1 MTTDERRM
9 PKGWRNFKQLPDGQ
23 RDVLRAVM
31 LLVAAWDAEL
41 YAHGK
46 QVACELLRLAP
57 PGGEEEWYYAGLL
70 HDVGKISIAPSILH
84 KRGRLSRKEWR
95 VMQQH
100 PVRGAVLL
108 RQMGAPWVVVQGALY
123 HHERWDGAGY
133 PYDIGGEQ
141 IPFVARVLAVAD
153 AYTALTSDRP
163 YRRAFTPTQARL
175 EIERNAGTQ
184 FDPQVV
190 ESFFGKVKSPKYEV
204 KAEV

>member
-1 MTTDERRM
+1 
-9 PKGWRNFKQLPDGQ
+9 
-23 RDVLRAVM
+23 
-31 LLVAAWDAEL
+31 
-41 YAHGK
+41 
-46 QVACELLRLAP
+46 
-57 PGGEEEWYYAGLL
+57 
-70 HDVGKISIAPSILH
+70 
-84 KRGRLSRKEWR
+84 
-95 VMQQH
+95 MQQH

-108 RQMGAPWVVVQGALY
+108 RQMGAPWVVVQGAMY

-153 AYTALTSDRP
+153 VYAALTSDRP

-204 KAEV
+204 

>member
-190 ESFFGKVKSPKYEV
+190 ESFFTEGK
-204 KAEV
+204 

>member
-1 MTTDERRM
+1 MTNDERRM
-9 PKGWRNFKQLPDGQ
+9 TKGWWNFKQLPDGQ
-23 RDVLRAVM
+23 RDVLRAAM

-41 YAHGK
+41 YAHGE

-70 HDVGKISIAPSILH
+70 HDVGKISIAPGILH
-84 KRGRLSRKEWR
+84 KRGRLSRKERR

-108 RQMGAPWVVVQGALY
+108 RQMGAPWVVVQGAMY

-153 AYTALTSDRP
+153 VYTALTSDRP

-190 ESFFGKVKSPKYEV
+190 ESFFTEGK
-204 KAEV
+204 